1 LIIAMTIA
9 IRLDNAMQ
17 DAGFKSQSA
26 LARASGV
33 PQPTINRILKG
44 VGSKGPETETL
55 RKLASACQ
63 VSFEWLHEGLGP
75 MQRSDSVDGIRAEVS
90 QPHMRVNSGTA
101 GQVGTGAIKF
111 LHAAGSCGG
120 GFNNYEDLE
129 KEPLVKEERWF
140 SRFNV
145 KRNDVV
151 AIYAY
156 GDSMADF
163 IIDGDIVIF
172 DTSKTDIV
180 SGQIYAIDTPDGL
193 RIKRLHRRAD
203 GALLLSSDSVNK
215 SRYPDEVYT
224 PDQAEH
230 LVVKGKFVYRQ
241 GGY

>member
-1 LIIAMTIA
+1 MTIA
-9 IRLDNAMQ
+9 TRLDHAMQ

-33 PQPTINRILKG
+33 PQPTINRILNG

-55 RKLASACQ
+55 RKLASACN
-63 VSFEWLHEGLGP
+63 VSFEWLHEGLGA
-75 MQRSDSVDGIRAEVS
+75 MQRTTEGARLDLG
-90 QPHMRVNSGTA
+90 QPHMRIHA
-101 GQVGTGAIKF
+101 GAAGEAGTGAVKF

-140 SRFNV
+140 ARFHV
-145 KRNDVV
+145 KRKDVV

-172 DTSKTDIV
+172 DTSKTEIA
-180 SGQIYAIDTPDGL
+180 SGQIYAIDSPDGL
-193 RIKRLHRRAD
+193 RIKRVHRRAD
-203 GALLLSSDSVNK
+203 GTLLLSSDNPNK

-224 PDQAEH
+224 PEQAMQ